1 MMPKVVAAKK
11 HLLALRSDVDIDDYI
26 AHVDYYYMYSVQHL
40 HKSKVYDVYMQNH

>member
-26 AHVDYYYMYSVQHL
+26 AHGSIVG
-40 HKSKVYDVYMQNH
+40 NTWTGR